1 MIFAYPVALTARI
14 VFVLDV
20 IHHQFV
26 RSITERGAS
35 NDSCD
40 PRLHSPMSQ
49 NNTCVMLELHC
60 TNVAN
65 CFFFLS
71 AATKA
76 DTNSSFSL
84 NIINHA
90 KSYPEVNNIKNP

>member
-1 MIFAYPVALTARI
+1 
-14 VFVLDV
+14 
-20 IHHQFV
+20 
-26 RSITERGAS
+26 
-35 NDSCD
+35 
-40 PRLHSPMSQ
+40 
-49 NNTCVMLELHC
+49 MLELHC

-65 CFFFLS
+65 YYYYYFFLS

-90 KSYPEVNNIKNP
+90 KSYPKVNNIKNP